1 MTALLIRAEI
11 LKLSRQRGLFFFGFL
26 LVPLF
31 STFVSFAL
39 GGSVLPRGD
48 GHAAIPLFHSM
59 ARALTIGGNPI
70 AQLFFALGAASIFTV
85 DYRYSGW
92 RHIVPRCKR
101 AHLLGGK
108 IAACALFVGLSLVL
122 VAAGDVC
129 ANLVVALARGMKPE
143 VTDME
148 VPYIFRSLL
157 SFSISFVE
165 LCALSGTVA
174 AIATMTRSMMAAVL
188 APFLLSLVATSAEAY
203 FGHAVTTIPLPTF
216 AADAIRLGLGEGGFS
231 PAAGTGAL
239 ILAGWCVIAFGLAIA
254 LFQRQDLVAE

>member
-31 STFVSFAL
+31 STFLSFAL
-39 GGSVLPRGD
+39 GGSVLPDD
-48 GHAAIPLFHSM
+48 GRAAIPLFHSLT
-59 ARALTIGGNPI
+59 RALTIGGNPI

-101 AHLLGGK
+101 AHLLGSK
-108 IAACALFVGLSLVL
+108 IAAFTLFAGLSLVL

-129 ANLVVALARGMKPE
+129 ANLVVALARGMKPV
-143 VTDME
+143 VTDTE
-148 VPYIFRSLL
+148 IPYMFRSLL
-157 SFSISFVE
+157 SFLISFVE
-165 LCALSGTVA
+165 LCALSGIVA

-188 APFLLSLVATSAEAY
+188 APFLMSLVATSAEAY
-203 FGHAVTTIPLPTF
+203 FGHAVTAVPLPTF
-216 AADAIRLGLGEGGFS
+216 AADAIRLGLGEGGFA
-231 PAAGTGAL
+231 PGAAMGAL
-239 ILAGWCVIAFGLAIA
+239 VLASWCVIAFGVAIA
-254 LFQRQDLVAE
+254 IFQCQDLVAE